1 MQSQESSETE
11 WRRNFFLAWLARLS
25 FFFAFH
31 QMQPVFPIYLGG
43 MGASS
48 TVIGSV
54 MATFTITAT
63 AARAPIGLLV
73 DRFGRKI
80 FLNLGIILFSAAT
93 LGYAWAPSLLFI
105 VLFRILHGIGWSGCT
120 TAVGTLAADIAPEK
134 RRGELIGYAG
144 MASNVGAAMGP
155 LVGFAMF
162 RQFGYR
168 GMFLTAFGTVL
179 SSLLAAARIQE
190 PKLGPVG
197 PHRRQKWIE
206 AVTVPES
213 LLSATTAAFLSFG
226 HAGIGAFLPL
236 YALERGLENPGI
248 WFALY
253 AAGLLLSRPL
263 AGKISDRVSRR
274 AVVLPGFTLNLAGM
288 ILLAFAPSSFWLL
301 ASAPITGI
309 GYGAAHATLM
319 TETIDRASPQRRGLS
334 MAQFQLFFDLGIGI
348 GAVLLGGLLDIT
360 NQNFSLMY
368 LASVTIGLIG
378 MFRYW
383 VKG

>member
-1 MQSQESSETE
+1 
-11 WRRNFFLAWLARLS
+11 
-25 FFFAFH
+25 
-31 QMQPVFPIYLGG
+31 MQPVFPIYLGG

-48 TVIGSV
+48 TVIGAV

-63 AARAPIGLLV
+63 AARPFVGLLI

-93 LGYAWAPSLLFI
+93 LGYAWAPSILLII
-105 VLFRILHGIGWSGCT
+105 VFRILHGIGWSGCT

-144 MASNVGAAMGP
+144 MASNLAAAMGP
-155 LVGFAMF
+155 IVGFATL
-162 RQFGYR
+162 RQLGYR

-179 SSLLAAARIQE
+179 SSLLAAMCIQE
-190 PKLGPVG
+190 LKVKSVAPPSG
-197 PHRRQKWIE
+197 QKWIE
-206 AVTVPES
+206 SVTVRES
-213 LLSATTAAFLSFG
+213 LLSATTSAFLSFG

-236 YALERGLENPGI
+236 YALERGIENPGI

-263 AGKISDRVSRR
+263 AGRISDRISRR
-274 AVVLPGFTLNLAGM
+274 AVVLPGFALNLAGM
-288 ILLAFAPSSFWLL
+288 ILVALAPSPVWLL
-301 ASAPITGI
+301 IAAPITGI

-319 TETIDRASPQRRGLS
+319 TETIDRASPQRRALS

-348 GAVLLGGLLDIT
+348 GAVLLGGLLDII

-378 MFRYW
+378 MLRYW
-383 VKG
+383 LKGS

>member
-1 MQSQESSETE
+1 MELQESSETE
-11 WRRNFFLAWLARLS
+11 WRSNFFLAWLARLS

-31 QMQPVFPIYLGG
+31 QMQPVFPIYLGE

-54 MATFTITAT
+54 MAAFTITAT
-63 AARAPIGLLV
+63 AARPLAGLLV

-80 FLNLGIILFSAAT
+80 FLNVGIIVFSAAT
-93 LGYAWAPSLLFI
+93 LGYAWAPSILII

-120 TAVGTLAADIAPEK
+120 TAVGTLAADIAPVK

-144 MASNVGAAMGP
+144 MASNLAAAMGP
-155 LVGFAMF
+155 IVGFAMF
-162 RQFGYR
+162 RQYGYR
-168 GMFLTAFGTVL
+168 GMFLTAFVTVL
-179 SSLLAAARIQE
+179 SSLLAATRIQE
-190 PKLGPVG
+190 PKLEPVA
-197 PHRRQKWIE
+197 PHSRKWSETFTI
-206 AVTVPES
+206 PES
-213 LLSATTAAFLSFG
+213 LPSATTAAFLSFG
-226 HAGIGAFLPL
+226 HAGIGTFLPL

-263 AGKISDRVSRR
+263 AGRISDRVSRR
-274 AVVLPGFTLNLAGM
+274 AVVLPGFALNLAG
-288 ILLAFAPSSFWLL
+288 IIWLAFAPSPFWLL

-334 MAQFQLFFDLGIGI
+334 MAQFQLFFDLGIGV
-348 GAVLLGGLLDIT
+348 GAVLLGGLLDII

-368 LASVTIGLIG
+368 LASVAIGLIG
-378 MFRYW
+378 MLRYW
-383 VKG
+383 AKG